1 MSRGLAFSLLCQISD
16 RKSKRGGLILTHG
29 FKGKGPLCRGRHG
42 SRNEAAGHPEASV
55 MQPSTPPSSQ
65 N

>member
-1 MSRGLAFSLLCQISD
+1 M
-16 RKSKRGGLILTHG
+16 GGLILTHG

-55 MQPSTPPSSQ
+55 IRSSAPAHRIRLLTFRWAFPLYLT
-65 N
+65 